1 MKLSKTELKQRI
13 SDNIQDNDD
22 LVISLLED
30 IEDSMIENNESIID
44 ETQKRELEEL
54 KWKYE
59 DLKTRYKER
68 FIKGEETE
76 EKEEK
81 EEIDEPKEEEKVE
94 KKDIFKTI
102 DEKEE

>member
-1 MKLSKTELKQRI
+1 MKLSKAELKQRI

-30 IEDSMIENNESIID
+30 IEDSMVENNESIID
-44 ETQKRELEEL
+44 ETQRRELEEL

-68 FIKGEETE
+68 FLKGEETEETE

-81 EEIDEPKEEEKVE
+81 EELEEVEELEKE
-94 KKDIFKTI
+94 DIFKNLD
-102 DEKEE
+102 DEEE